1 MTDTALSLSRK
12 NPGGLGAGPQ
22 SRSVIA
28 RHPSVL
34 IFIACLA
41 LFTLGV
47 TVLAEGF
54 GIGVISTSFVKT
66 LGKTLCLC
74 LVALA
79 MDLVWGYTGIL
90 SLGHMAFFGI
100 GGYAIGMWLMYARTE
115 LIVATSLAQSPLPPT
130 PQEIS
135 DGIAS
140 QIFGVVGASEFP
152 PIWAVAHSLPLQL
165 AAVVLVPGLIAL
177 VFGWL
182 AFRSRV
188 TGVYLSILTQAM
200 TLALSLYLFQN
211 DSGLRGNNGLSGL
224 QNLPGLSDVP
234 QSTVSMWFLW
244 ASAAALGLGYGFCA
258 WIVSG
263 KFGSVL
269 RAIRDDEAR
278 ARFLGYSVEA
288 YKLFIFTITAVIAGI
303 AGALY
308 YPQAGII
315 NPAEIAP
322 IASIYLAVWVA
333 IGGRGRL
340 YGAVI
345 GAAFVSLLSTWF
357 TGGQAPDINLGV
369 YTIQWVDWWTILLGL
384 SFVAVTLFAPKGIGG
399 LVDLIEAR
407 TSPNRHGADL
417 GPDPGALR
425 EKEADT

>member
-1 MTDTALSLSRK
+1 MTKSFLAT
-12 NPGGLGAGPQ
+12 N
-22 SRSVIA
+22 RSVLVFLL
-28 RHPSVL
+28 VL
-34 IFIACLA
+34 S
-41 LFTLGV
+41 LFTLAV
-47 TVLAEGF
+47 TVMAEATGY
-54 GIGVISTSFVKT
+54 GLISTSFVKT

-74 LVALA
+74 LIAIA
-79 MDLVWGYTGIL
+79 MDVVWGYCGIL
-90 SLGHMAFFGI
+90 SLGHFAFFGI

-115 LIVATSLAQSPLPPT
+115 EIVAGSLANQPLPAT
-130 PQEIS
+130 PQEVS
-135 DGIAS
+135 DAIGT
-140 QIFGVVGASEFP
+140 QIFGVVGSSDFP
-152 PIWAVAHSLPLQL
+152 LIWSFAHSLPLQL
-165 AAVVLVPGLIAL
+165 LAILLVPGLLAL

-224 QNLPGLSDVP
+224 QNIPGVSASQDDV
-234 QSTVSMWFLW
+234 SIWFFW
-244 ASAAALGLGYGFCA
+244 ASAVALGLGYVVFA
-258 WIVSG
+258 FVTSG
-263 KFGSVL
+263 KMGSVI

-278 ARFLGYSVEA
+278 VRFLGYHVES
-288 YKLFIFTITAVIAGI
+288 YKLFVFTITAMVAGI

-345 GAAFVSLLSTWF
+345 GATLVSLLSSWF
-357 TGGQAPDINLGV
+357 TGGSAPAINLGFYKIV
-369 YTIQWVDWWTILLGL
+369 WTDWWLVLLGL
-384 SFVAVTLFAPKGIGG
+384 SFVAVTLFFPQGIGG
-399 LVDLIEAR
+399 LFDFVAVKRNSDYGPSE
-407 TSPNRHGADL
+407 GAWRAEE
-417 GPDPGALR
+417 GKP
-425 EKEADT
+425 E

>member
-1 MTDTALSLSRK
+1 MR
-12 NPGGLGAGPQ
+12 
-22 SRSVIA
+22 RSFIA
-28 RHPSVL
+28 QNPSVL
-34 IFIACLA
+34 WFISALA

-47 TVLAEGF
+47 TILSEAF
-54 GIGVISTSFVKT
+54 GIGVLSTSFVKT

-74 LVALA
+74 LIAIA
-79 MDLVWGYTGIL
+79 MDVVWGYCGIL
-90 SLGHMAFFGI
+90 SLGHFAFFGI

-115 LIVATSLAQSPLPPT
+115 GIVIASLAKAPLPPT
-130 PQEIS
+130 EQEII
-135 DGIAS
+135 DAIGM
-140 QIFGVVGASEFP
+140 QIFGVVGSSEFP
-152 PIWAVAHSLPLQL
+152 LLWAFSDSLFLQL
-165 AAVVLVPGLIAL
+165 LLVIVVPGLLAL

-224 QNLPGLSDVP
+224 QNIPGFEETP
-234 QSTVSMWFLW
+234 QSVISLVFLW
-244 ASAAALGLGYGFCA
+244 ASAVALGLGYLLFV
-258 WIVSG
+258 WVTSG
-263 KFGSVL
+263 KMGSVI

-278 ARFLGYSVEA
+278 VRFLGYHVES
-288 YKLFIFTITAVIAGI
+288 YKLFVFTLTAIVSGI

-345 GAAFVSLLSTWF
+345 GAAFVSLLSSWF
-357 TGGQAPDINLGV
+357 TGGSAPDVPLGL
-369 YTIQWVDWWTILLGL
+369 YTIQWTDWWLVLLGT
-384 SFVAVTLFAPKGIGG
+384 SFVFVTLFFPKGIGG
-399 LVDLIEAR
+399 IFDKVMRKA
-407 TSPNRHGADL
+407 S
-417 GPDPGALR
+417 
-425 EKEADT
+425 